1 MSSNEEFPRLWISVK
16 DAKALI
22 THARERWR
30 MYATT
35 REGWLVFLSLVVEAA
50 VDSEVDIPTPFIV
63 YGSGWVSRST
73 VLKGLDLPLD
83 QEVAHMW
90 ADNALTYLEKN
101 KKNPT
106 KKPE

>member
-1 MSSNEEFPRLWISVK
+1 MSNEEIPRLWISVK

-63 YGSGWVSRST
+63 YGPGWASRNAG
-73 VLKGLDLPLD
+73 LKDLGLPLD
-83 QEVAHMW
+83 REVAHLW

-101 KKNPT
+101 KAIPT